1 MRLSRSKFH
10 IANPETVL
18 RDTYDY
24 FENGGMPGCS
34 AGRRFFVVMPDGAFV
49 PCSLHRHRFTNQR
62 DMVRDFTRTNTC
74 GQCYVAIRSYSDKP
88 LWKLVLKDVPSL
100 TRRLFDR
107 FVPSGAGGSRPGAC

>member
-1 MRLSRSKFH
+1 VTISYSAYTQLRTGDPEYAITSAEDLAALRATIEQLVRLSRSKFH

-74 GQCYVAIRSYSDKP
+74 GQC
-88 LWKLVLKDVPSL
+88 
-100 TRRLFDR
+100 
-107 FVPSGAGGSRPGAC
+107 